1 MDVTRGTGTDYGD
14 GAEVDNIQIAVS
26 FRPGAVRGWEWQG
39 RVVMRLPGLQECMEK
54 GRDVEARMELV
65 MASDG
70 DDNGRSA
77 VVDQV
82 SGSSLIDASTFS
94 MYDKS
99 EVWRIPVGIDKM
111 GVDGERCRLH
121 IKYSILK

>member
-1 MDVTRGTGTDYGD
+1 M
-14 GAEVDNIQIAVS
+14 
-26 FRPGAVRGWEWQG
+26 
-39 RVVMRLPGLQECMEK
+39 
-54 GRDVEARMELV
+54 
-65 MASDG
+65 
-70 DDNGRSA
+70 
-77 VVDQV
+77 VDQV